1 MLFMRNQKSILDCV
15 ETVVLPE
22 ETLKEMFRKLN
33 TLVEGTKEYNEIAEQ
48 LVMHNLRLIPTF
60 GKNYLNNFTVD
71 ELISMCWNA
80 VDKAVRGYDVNSGVP
95 FASYAKY
102 WITTE
107 LKRNAYM
114 EYMPYTLSKREYEM
128 LCKYYALAARFEVD
142 NGREPEFED
151 IYPLMN
157 LSEKQVRNLAGMLEI
172 SLHYTLDNAIDDEN
186 ATTLLDRVASYDAD
200 PYSGSEMVKG
210 MLTELEYDILMGY
223 AEGCT
228 IRQLAI
234 AFEMDA
240 SGIKAILNE
249 VRDKCRT
256 EEVYNALNN
265 THKE

>member
-1 MLFMRNQKSILDCV
+1 MRNQKSILDNV
-15 ETVVLPE
+15 ETVALPE
-22 ETLKEMFRKLN
+22 ETFKEMFRQLN
-33 TLVEGTKEYNEIAEQ
+33 TLIEGTKEYNELVEK

-128 LCKYYALAARFEVD
+128 LCKYYALCARFEVD
-142 NGREPEFED
+142 NNKEPEFED
-151 IYPLMN
+151 IYPLMG
-157 LSEKQVRNLAGMLEI
+157 LSERQVKNLAGMLDI
-172 SLHYTLDNAIDDEN
+172 SLHYTLDNTIDDEN
-186 ATTLLDRVASYDAD
+186 DTTLLDRVASYDTN
-200 PYSGSEMVKG
+200 PYSGSEIVKS
-210 MLTELEYDILMGY
+210 MLSTLEYDILMGY
-223 AEGCT
+223 GEGYS
-228 IRQLAI
+228 IKQLAI

-240 SGIKAILNE
+240 SGIKSILNE
-249 VRDKCRT
+249 ARAKCYNMD
-256 EEVYNALNN
+256 VYDALTN
-265 THKE
+265 TKKE